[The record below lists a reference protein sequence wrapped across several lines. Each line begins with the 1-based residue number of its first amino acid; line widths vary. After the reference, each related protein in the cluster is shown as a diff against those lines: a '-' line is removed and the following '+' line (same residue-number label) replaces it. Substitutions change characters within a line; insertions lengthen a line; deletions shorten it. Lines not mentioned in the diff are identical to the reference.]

1 MTLGLAVGG
10 TMSRYLVLLWAR
22 ALVVACAAGPV
33 WADPPPPERDGGLIT
48 SRIEKRVL
56 KAFDFDERK
65 LGNYETMPRGW
76 RQIREPAY
84 PRFLTPRFDAEVGH
98 TAPPSFRLTL
108 AGGSL
113 GATYLARD
121 IDVYPDAEYQVVCW
135 IRSVGLVHARA
146 SLTACYMD
154 HAFHKIVESE
164 TASACVGGNG
174 QNDAWVQVSIRLPAG
189 FEKARWIG
197 LSCLVEQSTHSSMAP
212 DDLRPIDHRDVRATV
227 WFDDIVVLRLP
238 RVSLEAGGPAGLFAS
253 DAPAGCVAR
262 VADITA
268 QDVSAKL
275 EVVDGEGRTLQSHA
289 VPVVG
294 LEEAGVKLSFG
305 KLPAGWYK
313 AVLSA
318 DVGEGIVLKREQPF
332 VQLSPDLQTPPGPG
346 VGFGLILDDPVATD
360 PRVCERLLSAA
371 ACGIL
376 KIPLWRRDLDDAA
389 VLNGDSSLNQLLG
402 NLRGRG
408 VTLVGVLEEPPD
420 SLARLCGH
428 PKLSLMEVLSRPP
441 EQWRPYLAFVSA
453 HYGRQ
458 FAAWQVGADDD
469 SLTGDGTMLARAVA
483 NVRAELKPLIGSAE
497 LAVPRPISV
506 AEGAAGFPEAEI
518 VSVRVPPYALRDL
531 IAKPSAGAGE
541 QPSPRKW
548 AVVEPLPAGRYGR
561 MAHVSA
567 LARGMVL
574 ARVSGF
580 ESVFVRQPWSVAGT
594 LSDAV
599 VSLDEDII
607 VVRTL
612 SQSLGGL
619 EPVTAVWMGHGLR
632 AWLFADRPGT
642 NGAIVAWA
650 EGEGGAQPVR
660 ASVDVGP
667 EARQIDLWGNVTAIS
682 ASSEGGAILVGGA
695 PTVLAPV
702 SPSRIRTLASFG
714 MSESAAL
721 QAGIDRQRRV
731 VKLANPYS
739 TRLRGTLALDAPD
752 GWRIEPR
759 KAPVD
764 LASGEQARVEVD
776 VVVPSN
782 QAAGEFV
789 LKGRLSVDGGEP
801 AELVLKAP
809 VSVESPGL
817 DVAVL
822 TRREGTGVEV
832 FQRIT
837 NRTQEHLNLRGLLI
851 APNCPRQTQTI
862 SNLPPG
868 DTAVRRYTIENAGR
882 VAGKA
887 VRVSA
892 EQISGPLRHNA
903 LIVLD

>member
-84 PRFLTPRFDAEVGH
+84 PRFLTPRFDVEVGH
-98 TAPPSFRLTL
+98 TAPPSFRFTL

-146 SLTACYMD
+146 RLTACYMD

-164 TASACVGGNG
+164 TASACVGGKG

-197 LSCLVEQSTHSSMAP
+197 LSCLVEQSAHSSMAP

-253 DAPAGCVAR
+253 DAPAECVAR

-289 VPVVG
+289 MPVVG

-305 KLPAGWYK
+305 KLSAGWYK

-360 PRVCERLLSAA
+360 PRVCERLLSVA

-469 SLTGDGTMLARAVA
+469 SVTGEGAMLARAVA

-518 VSVRVPPYALRDL
+518 VSVRVPQYALRDL

-561 MAHVSA
+561 RSRLST
-567 LARGMVL
+567 LARGMVV
-574 ARVSGF
+574 ARVSGY
-580 ESVFVRQPWSVAGT
+580 ETVFVRQPWSVTGP
-594 LSDAV
+594 SDETI
-599 VSLDEDII
+599 VSPEEDLI
-607 VVRTL
+607 VIRTL
-612 SQSLGGL
+612 SQALGGL
-619 EPVTAVWMGHGLR
+619 QPVTAVWLGYGLR
-632 AWLFADRPGT
+632 AWLFADAAGT
-642 NGAIVAWA
+642 QGVIVAWA
-650 EGEGGAQPVR
+650 EGEGDDQPVR
-660 ASVDVGP
+660 ASVDLGS
-667 EARQIDLWGNVTAIS
+667 EARQIDLWGNVTELS
-682 ASSEGGAILVGGA
+682 ARSEGVEVVVGEA
-695 PTVLAPV
+695 PTIIAQVR
-702 SPSRIRTLASFG
+702 PSRIRTLASFG
-714 MSESAAL
+714 MCESAL

-731 VKLANPYS
+731 VTLTNPQS
-739 TRLRGTLALDAPD
+739 IRLHGTLALDPPA
-752 GWRIEPR
+752 GWRIKPMKR
-759 KAPVD
+759 AID
-764 LASGEQARVEVD
+764 LGPGEEARVEVD
-776 VVVPSN
+776 VLVPTN
-782 QAAGEFV
+782 QAVGGFV
-789 LKGRLSVDGGEP
+789 LGGRLSAEGEEP
-801 AELVLKAP
+801 FELSLMAP
-809 VSVESPGL
+809 VSVESAGL
-817 DVAVL
+817 DVTVL

-832 FQRIT
+832 FQRVT
-837 NRTQEHLNLRGLLI
+837 NRTQEHLNLRSLLI
-851 APNCPRQTQTI
+851 APDCPRQSRPI
-862 SNLPPG
+862 RNLPPG
-868 DTAVRRYTIENAGR
+868 DTAIRRYRIENAGR
-882 VAGKA
+882 LVGKA
-887 VRVSA
+887 MRISA